1 MNKTYLQALNLLGL
15 TVKRPVQDPPAVL
28 RLENQLYIP
37 LYYALDKIKIGLEK
51 YQYSISLMNL
61 VVVVTYQISVIGH

>member
-1 MNKTYLQALNLLGL
+1 MNRTYLQALNLLGL
-15 TVKRPVQDPPAVL
+15 TVKRPVQDPLAVL